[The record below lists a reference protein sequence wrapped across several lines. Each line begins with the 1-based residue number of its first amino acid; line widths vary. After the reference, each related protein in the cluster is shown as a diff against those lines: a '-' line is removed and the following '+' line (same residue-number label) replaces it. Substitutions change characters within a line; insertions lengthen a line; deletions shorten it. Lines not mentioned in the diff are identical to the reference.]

1 MELTFDLF
9 NKKLLSYVTK
19 NEDMVNRYE
28 DITGDNIDAI
38 TYDIYQQY
46 RSLSLLCKIS
56 INNALDTAINIA
68 LRENTSLT
76 DAMSKM
82 IADVQRESSEK
93 SSMQTYFKDIND
105 IYMKNNNNYD
115 IEYCPENRD
124 KLIEMNLKSV
134 ISVAKAYQG
143 MGVPLEDLISAGNVG
158 LCEAFNKYDPE
169 RAKLKDNIL
178 DAIESLGEEVTLA
191 ELKEAIGEYLSYGDV
206 KKKFV
211 ERFKDKE
218 VYKKSDILKW
228 VRHNIQN
235 AKFNSVAMMWIK
247 AYILIEIDNNSRL
260 VKKPKSEVQKDK
272 EKYGSYKKEQLLDID
287 APINGENGAP
297 LSEILT
303 FEDDARAHLDVEE
316 SQKVFK
322 QNLNQLLEGVKSRDR
337 RILLEKFGIGLPR
350 PMLPKEISEQEG
362 LSIARISQILQ
373 STIDTMR
380 YNQVKYGIDE
390 TVLYEALEKMI

>member
-1 MELTFDLF
+1 MELTFDSF
-9 NKKLLSYVTK
+9 NKKLLNYTTK
-19 NEDMVNRYE
+19 NEDIVNRYE

-46 RSLSLLCKIS
+46 KSLSVLCKIS
-56 INNALDTAINIA
+56 ISNALDTAINIA
-68 LRENTSLT
+68 LRENISLT
-76 DAMSKM
+76 DAMGRM
-82 IADVQRESSEK
+82 IADVQRETTEK

-143 MGVPLEDLISAGNVG
+143 MGVPLEDLISAGNIG

-178 DAIESLGEEVTLA
+178 NTIENLKEEITLA

-206 KKKFV
+206 KKKFL
-211 ERFKDKE
+211 EHFNDKE
-218 VYKKSDILKW
+218 VYKKADILKW

-287 APINGENGAP
+287 APINGESGAP
-297 LSEILT
+297 LSEILA
-303 FEDDARAHLDVEE
+303 FEDDTKVHLDVEE

-322 QNLNQLLEGVKSRDR
+322 QKLNQLLEGVKSRDR

-380 YNQVKYGIDE
+380 YNQVKYGIEE